1 MGGDIDPTITIH
13 KFDREVRRV
22 LAGVFEVTPMGLFIY
37 LGGKAEH
44 YDRNTEAMM
53 EWHLRSLGYERQE
66 YRPLC
71 WVPAKV
77 AWFRRRRWPEDGP
90 WVKGDLVAILDEVE
104 SVCD

>member
-1 MGGDIDPTITIH
+1 MRSDIDPTITIH

-22 LAGVFEVTPMGLFIY
+22 LAGVFETTPMGLFVY
-37 LGGKAEH
+37 LGGKPED
-44 YDRNTEAMM
+44 YDSVTEAMM

-77 AWFRRRRWPEDGP
+77 AWFRRQRWPEDGP
-90 WVKGDLVAILDEVE
+90 WVRGDLVAILDEVE